1 MVRKH
6 MSDIAGRLFPTS
18 FVGFYPRPSWFDYN
32 LRDRDVIAAL
42 REEEFADAY
51 RDGIRAQIGD
61 QEEAGL
67 DILADPHLCYDKHQ
81 GFIGS
86 FVLYNAQR
94 FDGVETRIEPN
105 QLMHQMASAP
115 DMAGLLD
122 VMDAIASVNVVV
134 TGKLGRGK
142 LHHAVNWRLAQRCTP
157 KPVKAFFAV
166 GPVEQSMFLKDEY
179 YGDRKRFLLD
189 LADIYHAE
197 LQAAVDA
204 GATIVELDDLI
215 FVAPQDEWAFD
226 VEIINRVFDGIDA
239 YKIWHCYHGGTPGPV
254 GMAPYASMFPYVKDL
269 QVDSVDWSFAQTN
282 YPDTQ
287 LKLFATAGF
296 DKDLGLGV
304 ISNKNCLIETP
315 QEVANGIR
323 KALQYVAR
331 ERIHLTSDCGQFAYA
346 RPAAKAKLRSAVQ
359 GAELV
364 RQEIGSKG
372 LSRPRPEG
380 EQQRWRLR
388 AQRPRRDRHL
398 CARRMFA

>member
-1 MVRKH
+1 

-67 DILADPHLCYDKHQ
+67 DILADPHLWYDKHQ

-189 LADIYHAE
+189 LAAQQLERNTDHKAFASKIY
-197 LQAAVDA
+197 
-204 GATIVELDDLI
+204 
-215 FVAPQDEWAFD
+215 
-226 VEIINRVFDGIDA
+226 
-239 YKIWHCYHGGTPGPV
+239 
-254 GMAPYASMFPYVKDL
+254 
-269 QVDSVDWSFAQTN
+269 
-282 YPDTQ
+282 
-287 LKLFATAGF
+287 
-296 DKDLGLGV
+296 
-304 ISNKNCLIETP
+304 
-315 QEVANGIR
+315 ANIR
-323 KALQYVAR
+323 RAHK
-331 ERIHLTSDCGQFAYA
+331 C
-346 RPAAKAKLRSAVQ
+346 RS
-359 GAELV
+359 
-364 RQEIGSKG
+364 
-372 LSRPRPEG
+372 
-380 EQQRWRLR
+380 
-388 AQRPRRDRHL
+388 RRGR
-398 CARRMFA
+398 CARRRQRC